1 MMRQRLLVIFIILVF
16 FLPTA
21 AFSADDPGK
30 ADYTVYDLGEIVVS
44 EENPVVKD
52 VAVINEVTAED
63 IKATNSRTVDEAL
76 QYVPG
81 VRVSTGRKDEPEISI
96 HGFSQKKV
104 LILIDGVP
112 YYETKYGKLHMN
124 EIPTDNIAK
133 IEVAKGA
140 PSVLYGPNAEIGVIN
155 IITKKATEKPS
166 ASVNIELGERDY
178 NRVAV
183 AHGMKKGILSY
194 WLNYVHSEREA
205 WKLSEDF
212 EPKTGQLRRRPGGT
226 SDVVFEDGGNFR
238 DNSDS
243 KSDSIWAKVGLE
255 FDEAAEYY
263 VNFHYIT
270 SEKGQ
275 PSSIYA
281 NSAFSNFTQLA
292 RWNKY
297 DNYGVDLSG
306 KQKITDN
313 FTLKAKL
320 FYHNH
325 EDDYVSYYDETYS
338 QEVAT
343 STYKD
348 YMLGGSLFADYV
360 IADWNTLRGAFHYRK
375 DSHKQ
380 RDEVTLPFEKSI
392 SLTGSVALEDEIK
405 PIKNFSIVAGVSYE
419 WFDVT
424 DAESTSG
431 STIVEETTPDTKDT
445 FNPMIGLTYTFAD
458 STKLFGSVAKK
469 TRFPTL
475 DQLYSSS
482 SGNQNLDAEQSI
494 NYTLGVSRTFA
505 DIIAAEVAFFHHDIS
520 DWITRDCIAG
530 EDTYQNWDKVK
541 MYGVEVNS
549 ELFLTADLTLKLGYT
564 YNYARN
570 KGANRVTDLVV
581 NVPEHEFDMGVSY
594 IVPVVKTKMNVTGIY
609 MARTYSDL
617 PTPADPTAEETESDD
632 YWLFNAR
639 ITQPITKYFEAYVA
653 GSNLF
658 DNDYESEYGY
668 PGRGREIWIGLT
680 AKY

>member
-1 MMRQRLLVIFIILVF
+1 MKHPVCVVLLMLALLSVPVF
-16 FLPTA
+16 A
-21 AFSADDPGK
+21 WSADDPAE
-30 ADYTVYDLGEIVVS
+30 ADYTVYNLGEIVVS

-52 VAVINEVTAED
+52 VAIINEVTAEQ
-63 IKATNSRTVDEAL
+63 IKATNSRTVDEVL
-76 QYVPG
+76 QHVPG

-140 PSVLYGPNAEIGVIN
+140 PSVLYGPNAEVGVIN
-155 IITKKATEKPS
+155 IITKNATEKPS
-166 ASVNIELGERDY
+166 ASVNLELGEQDY
-178 NRVAV
+178 NRVSLS
-183 AHGMKKGILSY
+183 HGMKTGKLSY
-194 WLNYVHSEREA
+194 WLNYVHTERDA
-205 WKLSEDF
+205 WKLSDDF
-212 EPKTGQLRRRPGGT
+212 EPTTGRLIRRPGGT
-226 SDVVFEDGGNFR
+226 SDVVFEDGGYFR
-238 DNSDS
+238 ANSDS

-255 FDEAAEYY
+255 FDDDAEYY

-275 PSSIYA
+275 PPSIYE
-281 NSAFSNFTQLA
+281 NRAFSDFTQLA
-292 RWNKY
+292 RWDKY

-306 KQKITDN
+306 RQKITDS
-313 FTLKAKL
+313 FTMKAKV
-320 FYHNH
+320 FYHEH
-325 EDDYVSYYDETYS
+325 EDDYVSFDDETYTT
-338 QEVAT
+338 EVAT
-343 STYKD
+343 STYED
-348 YMLGGSLFADYV
+348 YMLGGSLQADYAPV
-360 IADWNTLRGAFHYRK
+360 DWNTLRAAFHYRQ

-380 RDEVTLPFEKSI
+380 RDEATLPFEESV
-392 SLTGSVALEDEIK
+392 SLTGSLALEDEIT
-405 PIKNFSIVAGVSYE
+405 PFNNFSIVAGVSYE
-419 WFDVT
+419 WFEVT

-431 STIVEETTPDTKDT
+431 GVIVEETTPDTKDT
-445 FNPMIGLTYTFAD
+445 INPMLGLAYTFAD
-458 STKLFGSVAKK
+458 TTKLFGSVAKK

-482 SGNQNLDAEQSI
+482 SGNQNLNEEESI
-494 NYTLGVSRTFA
+494 NYTLGASRTFA
-505 DIIAAEVAFFHHDIS
+505 EMVWAQLAFFHHDIS

-530 EDTYQNWDKVK
+530 EDIYQNWDKVK

-549 ELFLTADLTLKLGYT
+549 EFFPTDDLTLRLGYT

-570 KGANRVTDLVV
+570 KADNRVTDLVV
-581 NVPEHEFDMGVSY
+581 NVPEHEFNVGVAY
-594 IVPVVKTKMNVTGIY
+594 TIPYVETKLDVTGLY

-617 PTPADPTAEETESDD
+617 PTPADPSVEETESDD

-639 ITQPITKYFEAYVA
+639 IAQPITQYFEAYVS
-653 GSNLF
+653 GTNLF

-668 PGRGREIWIGLT
+668 PSRGRDIWVGIT